1 MLLWAKKA
9 STGIEVGVL
18 CCCQCYFVNTPNTC
32 HAARLFLVANW
43 RPNGYG
49 VGGVAAIFLSLK
61 QLRERCFESNKMYR
75 STLKKNVNLTVSKC
89 SYSNHQCVAALR
101 EAILASL
108 RIQTWKTYP
117 GCTSKGSVIY
127 VRHGGVPQQQFVC
140 FSKLLYICI
149 RYSILS
155 FNTPSKI
162 EMPRSFGKKHVQ

>member
-1 MLLWAKKA
+1 MPCGQTVPGRKLAALAMELEVWQPFFCLWNNSAKEMKY
-9 STGIEVGVL
+9 IE
-18 CCCQCYFVNTPNTC
+18 
-32 HAARLFLVANW
+32 
-43 RPNGYG
+43 
-49 VGGVAAIFLSLK
+49 
-61 QLRERCFESNKMYR
+61 
-75 STLKKNVNLTVSKC
+75 TLKKNVNLTVSKC
-89 SYSNHQCVAALR
+89 SYSNHQCVVALR

-117 GCTSKGSVIY
+117 GCTSTGSVIY

-162 EMPRSFGKKHVQ
+162 EMPRSFGKKHVQWNRNTVMSWTVPGGWDDLRINMVV